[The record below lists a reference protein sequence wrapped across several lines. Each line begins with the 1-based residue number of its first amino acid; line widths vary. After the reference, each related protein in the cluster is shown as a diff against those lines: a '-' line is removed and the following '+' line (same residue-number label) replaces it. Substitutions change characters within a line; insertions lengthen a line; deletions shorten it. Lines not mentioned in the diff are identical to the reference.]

1 MHNKSIRKSILLWL
15 LANLFF
21 AFQFILRLSAGI
33 LREDIIQKF
42 SIDAASF
49 GTLAGYYYLGYSST
63 QIPLGIMLD
72 RLSFRLVTSLSI
84 ATSAVGTMMFV
95 TSNNWDLLLF
105 GRFLI
110 GAGSGVAFLA
120 IAKIIKIHFNEKFHS
135 MLIGLSF
142 SFGLTGAVF
151 GSTPM
156 KLLFERFGYDH
167 TFNILTL
174 IGFALAAMMLIFGK
188 LETNENTH
196 NSASDTVKSVLKLVS
211 NPTIILIGVSGGLM
225 VGALEGFADVWAIP
239 FFNQVFNMSA
249 TQSTTITS
257 FIYIGMCFGGPILA
271 LSAILLRSAN
281 LMIFLTGLLTIAI
294 FAILFY
300 LPPLSFI
307 MSAGLMFTLGILCC
321 YQVLVFTVV
330 SNQVEASS
338 AGLAI
343 AITNCINTFFGYF
356 FHTSIGNAFQSS
368 WDGSVSA
375 KGNALYSI
383 DNFIYALAI
392 IPICCFIGQFGFV
405 FLTIKSRKKN

>member
-42 SIDAASF
+42 SIDSASF

-63 QIPLGIMLD
+63 QNPLGIMLD

-156 KLLFERFGYDH
+156 KLLFEHFGYDY

-174 IGFALAAMMLIFGK
+174 IGFVFAAMMLIFGK
-188 LETNENTH
+188 LETN
-196 NSASDTVKSVLKLVS
+196 
-211 NPTIILIGVSGGLM
+211 
-225 VGALEGFADVWAIP
+225 VW
-239 FFNQVFNMSA
+239 
-249 TQSTTITS
+249 
-257 FIYIGMCFGGPILA
+257 G
-271 LSAILLRSAN
+271 
-281 LMIFLTGLLTIAI
+281 
-294 FAILFY
+294 
-300 LPPLSFI
+300 
-307 MSAGLMFTLGILCC
+307 
-321 YQVLVFTVV
+321 
-330 SNQVEASS
+330 
-338 AGLAI
+338 
-343 AITNCINTFFGYF
+343 
-356 FHTSIGNAFQSS
+356 
-368 WDGSVSA
+368 
-375 KGNALYSI
+375 
-383 DNFIYALAI
+383 
-392 IPICCFIGQFGFV
+392 
-405 FLTIKSRKKN
+405 